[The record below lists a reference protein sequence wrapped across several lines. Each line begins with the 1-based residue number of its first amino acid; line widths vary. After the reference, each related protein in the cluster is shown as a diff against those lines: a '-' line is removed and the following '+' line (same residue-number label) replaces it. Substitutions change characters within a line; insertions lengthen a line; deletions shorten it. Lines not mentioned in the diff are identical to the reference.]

1 VSVRHL
7 HRFLIALAVVL
18 LLSQLANIASAA
30 TIDTISFSG
39 RTWDVSAY
47 ENFSNDASQVWV
59 DANGSLHLKLSQATG
74 TWKDV
79 EVVTQQTLGYGNY
92 TWVTQGVHA
101 IDKNIVLGMF
111 PYLDNDH
118 EIDIEQA
125 QWDNANAPNFDF
137 WVQPGND
144 NARVFNV
151 SYTSSDT
158 TFVID
163 WEPTYIHFSITEGST
178 LVQSWTCDQARDA
191 TGVFGIMN
199 LWQFSGA
206 PSDGQPVEIVFK
218 SFQYQA
224 YTETNNTQDN
234 GSGNDTTDPPASDSN
249 DTNTT
254 AGFTTADYWVLHWY
268 YIVGFFGVCFAMIGG
283 FTRHWLVMLLGVV
296 VIVFCYLYATSGGVL
311 IGWLTGTGL

>member
-1 VSVRHL
+1 MRHL

-74 TWKDV
+74 TWKDI

>member
-1 VSVRHL
+1 VRHL

>member
-1 VSVRHL
+1 VRHL

-74 TWKDV
+74 TWKDI

>member
-1 VSVRHL
+1 
-7 HRFLIALAVVL
+7 
-18 LLSQLANIASAA
+18 
-30 TIDTISFSG
+30 
-39 RTWDVSAY
+39 
-47 ENFSNDASQVWV
+47 
-59 DANGSLHLKLSQATG
+59 
-74 TWKDV
+74 
-79 EVVTQQTLGYGNY
+79 
-92 TWVTQGVHA
+92 
-101 IDKNIVLGMF
+101 
-111 PYLDNDH
+111 
-118 EIDIEQA
+118 
-125 QWDNANAPNFDF
+125 
-137 WVQPGND
+137 
-144 NARVFNV
+144 
-151 SYTSSDT
+151 
-158 TFVID
+158 
-163 WEPTYIHFSITEGST
+163 
-178 LVQSWTCDQARDA
+178 
-191 TGVFGIMN
+191 MN

>member
-1 VSVRHL
+1 MKPLSTF
-7 HRFLIALAVVL
+7 FLFFALIV
-18 LLSQLANIASAA
+18 LLSQLAITGLTSGA
-30 TIDTISFSG
+30 TLDTVSFSG
-39 RTWDVSAY
+39 RTWDVSVY

-74 TWKDV
+74 SWKDV
-79 EVVTQQTLGYGNY
+79 EVVSQQTLGYGNY

-125 QWDNANAPNFDF
+125 QWGNSAAPNFDF

-144 NARVFNV
+144 NSQVFNV
-151 SYTSSDT
+151 PYTSENT
-158 TFVID
+158 TFVIN
-163 WEPTYIHFSITEGST
+163 WQPTSIHFSITEGST
-178 LVQSWTCDQARDA
+178 LIHQWTCDQARDA

-206 PSDGQPVEIVFK
+206 PSNGQPVEVVFK
-218 SFQYQA
+218 SFQYQEYIA
-224 YTETNNTQDN
+224 SANSTQSNQSN
-234 GSGNDTTDPPASDSN
+234 GNGSN
-249 DTNTT
+249 DTNSG
-254 AGFTTADYWVLHWY
+254 GFTTADYWVLHWY
-268 YIVGFFGVCFAMIGG
+268 YIVGFFGVCIVMIGG